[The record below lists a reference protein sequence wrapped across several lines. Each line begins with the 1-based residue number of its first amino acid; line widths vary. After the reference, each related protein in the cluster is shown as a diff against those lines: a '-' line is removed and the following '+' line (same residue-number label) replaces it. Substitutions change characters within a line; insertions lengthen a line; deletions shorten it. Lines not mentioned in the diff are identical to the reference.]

1 MKSLRLDLFQS
12 KIDCVLGDDN
22 GGRPDKGLKE
32 DRDRRRRSIIPSPQ
46 IVSLRVCASLSTEG
60 ERKRRR
66 LSWQLCRSAFSPTQN
81 GDA

>member
-22 GGRPDKGLKE
+22 GVRPDKGRKG
-32 DRDRRRRSIIPSPQ
+32 DRDRRRSIIPPPQ

-60 ERKRRR
+60 EREEKEA
-66 LSWQLCRSAFSPTQN
+66 LVAIVPLCFFS
-81 GDA
+81 DSKW